1 MLVFRPRDRPSARDL
16 LKHPWLNRQTGGT
29 LAQMDRTLLE
39 NMRNFHGSYKLRQAV
54 FEYIANYLMS
64 VGETETLRKA
74 FIALDA
80 NHDGLLSIEELENG
94 YAALGLLSDLNISEI
109 MAACDS
115 DGNGF
120 IDYSEFLTAGL
131 NWKQSLNNERLQAAF
146 DAFDL
151 DHSGFITVDE
161 IKKMFGGQNEGVGD
175 DIWNQ
180 LLKEADEN
188 GDGMIDLQEF
198 KNLMT
203 RRSLTGLSPKAH
215 SHPTF

>member
-1 MLVFRPRDRPSARDL
+1 MLVFRPRDRPSAKDL
-16 LKHPWLNRQTGGT
+16 LRHPWLSRQAGEALTQ
-29 LAQMDRTLLE
+29 LDRTLLE
-39 NMRNFHGSYKLRQAV
+39 NMRNFHGAYKLRQAV
-54 FEYIANYLMS
+54 FEYIANYLMG
-64 VGETETLRKA
+64 VEETETLRKT
-74 FIALDA
+74 FIALDT
-80 NHDGLLSIEELENG
+80 NHDGLLSIEELESG
-94 YAALGLLSDLNISEI
+94 YAALGLLSDLNLSEI

-131 NWKQSLNNERLQAAF
+131 NWKQSLNNTRLQAAF

-151 DHSGFITVDE
+151 DHSGYITVDE

-175 DIWNQ
+175 EIWEQ
-180 LLKEADEN
+180 MLKEADEN

-203 RRSLTGLSPKAH
+203 RRSLTGLSPR
-215 SHPTF
+215 SHVRPLL